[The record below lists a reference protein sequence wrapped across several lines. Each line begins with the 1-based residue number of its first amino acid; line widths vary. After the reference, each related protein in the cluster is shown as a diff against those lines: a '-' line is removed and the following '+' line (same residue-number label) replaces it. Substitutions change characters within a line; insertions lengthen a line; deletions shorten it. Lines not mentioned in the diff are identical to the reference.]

1 MVMSKTFPFA
11 ISTLSKEGTLQAS
24 KWLHVRMLLDQE
36 ELQELV
42 SLIAPCFFVNVAKIG
57 QSDELLIEVDT
68 LLAHYREYI
77 KGLQNPLEKGV
88 DKTRFSLALSKT
100 LDPFYA
106 MAIKDQQF
114 LIKMK
119 TPVIRVQLF
128 QWHYVEETKQFITT
142 AQLSQGLSWGLEF
155 SFPQFYQD
163 PKTYQPVEILKDL
176 SNPNTQMF
184 KQIQKWARSKTEPAS
199 FLIHQEKLIAPF
211 KIGKKCLPW
220 IQSYCSLRSRGWE
233 VYHADRN
240 CDHRE

>member
-1 MVMSKTFPFA
+1 MVMSETFPFC
-11 ISTLSKEGTLQAS
+11 ISTLTKEGSLQAS
-24 KWLHVRMLLDQE
+24 KWQHVRMLLDPV
-36 ELQELV
+36 ELRELIG
-42 SLIAPCFFVNVAKIG
+42 LISPCFFVNVAKIG
-57 QSDELLIEVDT
+57 KSHEFLIEAET
-68 LLAHYREYI
+68 LLTYYLQYI
-77 KGLQNPLEKGV
+77 KSLQESSEKPV

-106 MAIKDQQF
+106 MAIKEDQF

-119 TPVIRVQLF
+119 TPAIRMQLF
-128 QWHYVEETKQFITT
+128 QWHYLEETKQFITT

-163 PKTYQPVEILKDL
+163 PKTYQPIEILKDL
-176 SNPNTQMF
+176 SNPNTQIF
-184 KQIQKWARSKTEPAS
+184 KQIQKWARSNTEPAS
-199 FLIHQEKLIAPF
+199 FSLHHEKLIAPF